1 MFLFCTKPFPFQD
14 CLQQV
19 ILTVRMKAFLL
30 KSLIQISDRS
40 ISLLIFSLFQKYLE
54 ILKSLY
60 SFDLKIPSILSA
72 DLKTVILFLFYCFC
86 F

>member
-40 ISLLIFSLFQKYLE
+40 ISLFIFSLFQKYLE
-54 ILKSLY
+54 SH
-60 SFDLKIPSILSA
+60 SITLMA
-72 DLKTVILFLFYCFC
+72 DDQKLPCICME
-86 F
+86 

>member
-30 KSLIQISDRS
+30 KSLIQISDGS
-40 ISLLIFSLFQKYLE
+40 ISLFIFSLLQKYLE
-54 ILKSLY
+54 ILKFLY
-60 SFDLKIPSILSA
+60 SFGLKIPSILSA
-72 DLKTVILFLFYCFC
+72 NLKTVILFLF
-86 F
+86 

>member
-1 MFLFCTKPFPFQD
+1 MKTLF
-14 CLQQV
+14 
-19 ILTVRMKAFLL
+19 L

-54 ILKSLY
+54 VLKSLY

-72 DLKTVILFLFYCFC
+72 NLKTVILFLF
-86 F
+86 

>member
-30 KSLIQISDRS
+30 KSLIQISDGS
-40 ISLLIFSLFQKYLE
+40 ISLFIFFLFQE
-54 ILKSLY
+54 
-60 SFDLKIPSILSA
+60 
-72 DLKTVILFLFYCFC
+72 
-86 F
+86 